1 MTSWT
6 FFKVMPWRI
15 KIIFVGFGSSLSNSS
30 SEPTIFTA
38 LHPSAGGLH
47 FQTGKGAPQ
56 YLSREIPQSTFSFS
70 HSPKRPSRKYS
81 GCQSILEFS
90 SSIFFLT
97 AVVLKNQEDF
107 A

>member
-30 SEPTIFTA
+30 SEPIIFTA
-38 LHPSAGGLH
+38 LHFSHLQA
-47 FQTGKGAPQ
+47 GKGVPQ

-90 SSIFFLT
+90 SSIFSLT